1 MFDFGGTTSVTVL
14 FNGGRCVIVNWW
26 LVSTK
31 LSWRSERLFEE
42 QGFSGAVISI
52 SLCGLLYIMYYV
64 FSYVTVRVLLR
75 RFLLTIQ
82 LRLKLTFLLL
92 LK

>member
-14 FNGGRCVIVNWW
+14 LNGERCVIVIWW
-26 LVSTK
+26 FVSAK
-31 LSWRSERLFEE
+31 SSWQSERLFEE
-42 QGFSGAVISI
+42 RGFSGEVISI
-52 SLCGLLYIMYYV
+52 SLCGLLFIMYYV

-75 RFLLTIQ
+75 RFLFTIQ

-92 LK
+92 